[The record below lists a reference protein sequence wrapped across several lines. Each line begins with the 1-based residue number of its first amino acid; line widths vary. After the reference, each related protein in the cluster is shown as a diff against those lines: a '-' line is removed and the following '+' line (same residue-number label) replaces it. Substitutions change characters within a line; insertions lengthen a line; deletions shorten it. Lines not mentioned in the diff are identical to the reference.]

1 MNYRIEKGKAG
12 EQLVARYL
20 EQHGYTIIA
29 QNFRQKF
36 GEVDVIAQKDDTI
49 AFVEVKW
56 RHDPLIDPAEVIG
69 RSKQKKITS
78 IAKHFLSQH
87 TEIEI
92 VCRFDVAL
100 IEEYNNSIELR
111 YIENAFNSFE

>member
-1 MNYRIEKGKAG
+1 MNYKIQKGKEG
-12 EQLVARYL
+12 ELLVARYL
-20 EQHGYTIIA
+20 QKQGYTIITHNYRK
-29 QNFRQKF
+29 QF
-36 GEVDVIAQKDDTI
+36 GEIDVIAQKDDTI

-69 RSKQKKITS
+69 YSKQKKITS

-87 TEIEI
+87 TEIEV